1 MRQCSGSVTR
11 TFSMRCREMGNDI
24 RETKD
29 EGRLSEPVRIGQV
42 LPKVMEKIE
51 TRVEANSKMNDA
63 KFEKPRS
70 WEFNRQ
76 INVSVLVQLVFL
88 ASLIVGSWVNLQR
101 QLDLLQHDVTL
112 LLQCQKNFDVKL
124 ESLSATSISYEYRLR
139 ALEKRV
145 SEVDTNRGS

>member
-1 MRQCSGSVTR
+1 
-11 TFSMRCREMGNDI
+11 MGNDI

-29 EGRLSEPVRIGQV
+29 EGRLSEPVRLGRV
-42 LPKVMEKIE
+42 LQEGMRNIEK
-51 TRVEANSKMNDA
+51 RVEANSKMNDA

-139 ALEKRV
+139 ALEKYSSKADVAEGYLRP
-145 SEVDTNRGS
+145 